1 MNLFKNEEE
10 LRPEDYVI
18 ATYWMQSSTTLRDAA
33 WALAIGQ
40 SVGNPN
46 VRNQWETEELFA
58 NHSCMIIGNE
68 IQLKANHSGVVRIAF
83 PVVNTDWKGD
93 GINHLMCQLM
103 GGQMDIDIVRVCRLI
118 DVQIPDSVRQYFP
131 KPTYGISGFRKFTG
145 NYNKPFLGGIV
156 KPKTGISP
164 AVLLEMTKQLVDGG
178 VDFIK
183 EDEILSNP
191 AFCSLEERVPI
202 ITNYLANQSR
212 KVIYCFCINGEPH
225 VIRDRAQFLI
235 DNGANGVHIN
245 FWSSFGVY
253 RTLAEMGKLFIHY
266 QKSGDKVITDGRNPY
281 GIEWNVLCK
290 LAGLAGVDSIHSGMW
305 GGYMS
310 DDEKELRKTLSI
322 LRKDNVV
329 PALSCGMHPG
339 LVQVINKKFGF
350 DYMANVGGAI
360 HGHPGGTVAGARA
373 MRQAI
378 EGSHGTEYNEAIE
391 KWGLVQ

>member
-1 MNLFKNEEE
+1 MNLFRAEGE
-10 LRPEDYVI
+10 LNSEDYLTAVYRMRSR
-18 ATYWMQSSTTLRDAA
+18 TNLRDAA

-46 VRNQWETEELFA
+46 VRNQWETEELFR
-58 NHSCMIIGNE
+58 NHSCMIVGNE
-68 IQLKANHSGVVRIAF
+68 EDLSSENHGLVKIAF
-83 PVVNTDWKGD
+83 PVVNTNWKED

-103 GGQMDIDIVRVCRLI
+103 GGQMDIDIISECRLMDI
-118 DVQIPDSVRQYFP
+118 RIPESVRKHFP
-131 KPTYGISGFRKFTG
+131 KPTYGITGFRDFTG

-183 EDEILSNP
+183 EDEILANP
-191 AFCSLEERVPI
+191 AFCSLEDRVPLI
-202 ITNYLANQSR
+202 ANYLASQSR
-212 KVIYCFCINGEPH
+212 KVIYCFAINGEPH
-225 VIRDRAQFLI
+225 TVESRARFVAE
-235 DNGANGVHIN
+235 NGGNGVHIN
-245 FWSSFGVY
+245 FWSSFGSY
-253 RTLAEMGKLFIHY
+253 HTITRMGKLFVHY
-266 QKSGDKVITDGRNPY
+266 QKSGDKVITDFRNPY

-310 DDEKELRKTLSI
+310 EDENDLRKTLDI
-322 LRKDNVV
+322 LHRDNVV

-339 LVQVINKKFGF
+339 LVQAINDRFGVH
-350 DYMANVGGAI
+350 YMANVGGAI
-360 HGHPGGTVAGARA
+360 HGHPGGTIAGAKA

-378 EGSHGTEYNEAIE
+378 DKIHGTEYNEAIN
-391 KWGLVQ
+391 KWGLVS